1 MNVRRS
7 DEERIPPMLERI
19 SDYVSWYAERQP
31 EAQAMALDG
40 RYTSYAELQQRIDA
54 VARALVAA
62 GVQRGDRVATL
73 STPHPDFWVIFLATA
88 SIGAI
93 WVGLNP
99 RYQLDEYRYVIG
111 DSEPVLLLAR
121 TQIAERNYAA
131 DLATLRTETKS
142 IRQLIVLNDDP
153 LVPDSLSMAAFLKS
167 GEWLSDQDLAK
178 RRAEVQAQD
187 PALIVYTSG
196 STGRPKG
203 ALLPHRGLVRCCRN
217 QMRYWIAD
225 PVRVVNFLP
234 VNHIGCVGDLSSW
247 TLVAG
252 GCIVFMEKYDPAG
265 ALELGIREHCTVWGG
280 VPTTIL
286 MTLSLPNFASY
297 DLSDLQLIVW
307 SGAAAPEEVIRRLC
321 TITPNLSNSYGMTET
336 VGSLT
341 FAGPCDDV
349 DELANSVGYPVPEY
363 EFRIVGPDNRPVAQG
378 EPGEICTR
386 GDFIMR
392 GYWRRPKETAET
404 IDAEGWLHTGDLAV
418 ERPDGTIRLV
428 GRLKEMFKSGGYNV
442 YPREIEQVLEACPG
456 VGMAAVV
463 SVPDPVYDE
472 IGHAFILREPGAN
485 LTPAALEAA
494 CRAKLANY
502 KVPKRFVIAD
512 ELPLLPIG
520 KLDKRLLKER
530 ARTQPA

>member
-1 MNVRRS
+1 MIARRS

-19 SDYVSWYAERQP
+19 SDYVDWYAQRQP
-31 EAQAMALDG
+31 DAEAMAHDG
-40 RYTSYAELQQRIDA
+40 RHVSYAQLKERVDA
-54 VARALVAA
+54 LARALVAS
-62 GVQRGDRVATL
+62 GVQHGDRVATL
-73 STPHPDFWVIFLATA
+73 ATPHPDYWVAFLATA

-99 RYQLDEYRYVIG
+99 RYQLDEYRYVVG
-111 DSEPVLLLAR
+111 DSEPVLLITR
-121 TQIAERNYAA
+121 TWIDGRDYAGDIAA
-131 DLATLRTETKS
+131 LRGEAKT
-142 IRQLIVLNDDP
+142 IRQVVVLNDDP
-153 LVPDSLSMAAFLKS
+153 LVPDALSIEAFLRS
-167 GEWLSDQDLAK
+167 GHWLSEADLAR
-178 RRAEVQAQD
+178 RRAEVKTLD

-203 ALLPHRGLVRCCRN
+203 ALLPHRGLVRCSRN
-217 QMRYWIAD
+217 QMRYWNAD

-234 VNHIGCVGDLSSW
+234 INHVGCVGDISAW

-252 GCIVFMEKYDPAG
+252 GCIVFMEKFDPAG
-265 ALELGIREHCTVWGG
+265 SMELLARERCTVWGG

-286 MTLSLPNFASY
+286 MTMSLPQFPSY
-297 DLSDLQLIVW
+297 DLSSLQLVLW
-307 SGAAAPEEVIRRLC
+307 SGAAAPEETIRRLRA
-321 TITPNLSNSYGMTET
+321 ITPNLSNSYGMTET
-336 VGSLT
+336 VGSVT

-349 DELANSVGYPVPEY
+349 DELANSVGYPVPDY
-363 EFRIVGPDNRPVAQG
+363 EFRIVGTDNRPVAKG
-378 EPGEICTR
+378 EPGEICVR

-404 IDAEGWLHTGDLAV
+404 IDADGWLHTGDLAV

-442 YPREIEQVLEACPG
+442 YPREIEQVLESVPG

-472 IGHAFILREPGAN
+472 VGHAFILREPGASV
-485 LTPAALEAA
+485 TPEALAAA

-502 KVPKRFVIAD
+502 KVPKRFVVED

-530 ARTQPA
+530 ARARQA